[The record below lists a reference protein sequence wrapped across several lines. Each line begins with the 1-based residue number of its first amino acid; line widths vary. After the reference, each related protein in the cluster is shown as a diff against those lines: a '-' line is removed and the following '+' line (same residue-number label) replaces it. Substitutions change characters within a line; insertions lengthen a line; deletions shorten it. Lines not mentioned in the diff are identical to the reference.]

1 MDGAKIREAEMK
13 SKSIAGLAALAMLM
27 GVAAGGSFATAAN
40 NVPIDSFAKRVFAGK
55 VADKGKSYACFVRR
69 YDAAHLAKHPAQ
81 KVTSMRLLVSAE
93 LVPEDKA
100 LNYTFA
106 MALTFRDRRGNFSSG
121 GSCGHPTASQETADK
136 LVLGCSVD
144 CDGGGVSLE
153 LVNADKSVLLSI
165 DRVAIWDDNKPD
177 DERASLE
184 GGTDDRKF
192 RLDRVSLDQ
201 CRSLIPPEEH
211 DEAEK
216 PATM

>member
-1 MDGAKIREAEMK
+1 MK
-13 SKSIAGLAALAMLM
+13 WNSTAGLGALAMLIA
-27 GVAAGGSFATAAN
+27 VAAGGSFAAAAD
-40 NVPIDSFAKRVFAGK
+40 NVPGDPYAKRIFAGKVADK
-55 VADKGKSYACFVRR
+55 VADKGKSYACFARR

-106 MALTFRDRRGNFSSG
+106 MALSFRDRRGDFGSG
-121 GSCGHPTASQETADK
+121 GSCGHPMASQEAADK
-136 LVLGCSVD
+136 LMLGCGVD

-177 DERASLE
+177 EERTSLE

-192 RLDRVSLDQ
+192 RLDRVGLDQ
-201 CRSLIPPEEH
+201 CKSLIPPEEH

>member
-1 MDGAKIREAEMK
+1 MNWNSIVSLGALTVL
-13 SKSIAGLAALAMLM
+13 AGL
-27 GVAAGGSFATAAN
+27 VAGGPFARAASD
-40 NVPIDSFAKRVFAGK
+40 VPGDAYAKRIFAGK
-55 VADKGKSYACFVRR
+55 VAHKGKSYACFARR
-69 YDAAHLAKHPAQ
+69 YDAAHLVKHPAQ
-81 KVTSMRLLVSAE
+81 KVTSMHLLVSAE

-106 MALTFRDRRGNFSSG
+106 MALSFRDRRGDFGSG
-121 GSCGHPTASQETADK
+121 GSCGHPMASQETADK
-136 LVLGCSVD
+136 LMLGCGVD

-177 DERASLE
+177 EERTNLE

-192 RLDRVSLDQ
+192 RLDRVRLDQ
-201 CRSLIPPEEH
+201 CKSLIPPEEH

-216 PATM
+216 PATI